1 MMMMKMIEFLVQYE
15 LLRPR
20 FGFEVNQMFGPSFVY
35 RFVRSF
41 LRRRKLV
48 LFQSVEEHCVD
59 FWGPLFDVLI
69 VLLICGAYPN
79 KLIVVLVA
87 LEAED

>member
-1 MMMMKMIEFLVQYE
+1 MMKMIELLVQYW
-15 LLRPR
+15 LLQPR
-20 FGFEVNQMFGPSFVY
+20 FGFEVSQMFDPSFVC

-59 FWGPLFDVLI
+59 FWDPLFVVLI

>member
-1 MMMMKMIEFLVQYE
+1 MTKMIEFLVQYE

-20 FGFEVNQMFGPSFVY
+20 FGFEVDQMFDPSFVC

-59 FWGPLFDVLI
+59 FWGP
-69 VLLICGAYPN
+69 
-79 KLIVVLVA
+79 
-87 LEAED
+87 